1 MRASNLA
8 RNFLDDL
15 CPEPP
20 KGSQPF
26 KAAHPIFGSQEV
38 LFHRPNENA
47 QGRHEPNP
55 KDLAGPDCI
64 PVVGGDD
71 GRLPF
76 FQSKRQRFGFPGAQ
90 PEVLNEASDD
100 SGLPDL
106 LDGEAALLES
116 LLDENAVGS
125 VQGTRGLGLDSS
137 RHEGDAREVVQEEVE
152 QIRLCQQNQR
162 RGVEDHHAGQ
172 CMTLV

>member
-71 GRLPF
+71 GRLPAWKP
-76 FQSKRQRFGFPGAQ
+76 SSTEPCIMSYSEAHRALGA
-90 PEVLNEASDD
+90 
-100 SGLPDL
+100 G
-106 LDGEAALLES
+106 
-116 LLDENAVGS
+116 
-125 VQGTRGLGLDSS
+125 
-137 RHEGDAREVVQEEVE
+137 
-152 QIRLCQQNQR
+152 
-162 RGVEDHHAGQ
+162 
-172 CMTLV
+172 